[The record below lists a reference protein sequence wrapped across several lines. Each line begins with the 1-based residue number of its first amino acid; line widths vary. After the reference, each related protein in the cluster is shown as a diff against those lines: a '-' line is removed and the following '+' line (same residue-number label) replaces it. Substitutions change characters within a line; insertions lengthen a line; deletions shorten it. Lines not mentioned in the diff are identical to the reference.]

1 MDIAIV
7 TGASSSL
14 GLAVS
19 KRLIQLGFK
28 VYGLGGDYRDCSL
41 QNVNFRPVPCDLA
54 DPIALEAACL
64 KILEKNKGVCLLVN
78 NAKFFGNQP
87 FDEMSVDE
95 IERILRIN
103 LLCPLILMRVFGES
117 LRSLQGYLI
126 QLGAP
131 FAESSNGG
139 AAGAAS
145 AGGLKWMGEQLFNEY
160 RDQGVKVC
168 HLSPEPNRTRDA
180 RMRIRRG
187 ARPEASIDP
196 EAIAQAI
203 EQILQSPFGNVVTE
217 MVIRPLRIDEP
228 VQDPVRKIPYPEP
241 QPIPYTVPREFI
253 EAEDQLE
260 EDQWK
265 EKQERKRKR
274 RSTRK
279 TAKKQT
285 ESETQKT
292 ETKPDSDTNL
302 PKEEISE
309 QDSGDQPRKPRRRG
323 RRKPKPP
330 RVVVGFHDTDTA
342 EKDSP
347 QELAKKDSEKKK
359 GETKIPTKQR
369 PPKKRPARRPA
380 KETPPNE
387 TRTDKQP
394 AKKTAKKITKK
405 SAKKVARKEA
415 VKKPLNTEKFVKQA
429 KKIDRSSEKQATQ
442 KKVAKKTATKKA
454 VSNAVKKVG
463 KKRAAKKVAK
473 RPDNGKQTA

>member
-14 GLAVS
+14 GLAIS
-19 KRLIQLGFK
+19 RRLIQLGFK

-64 KILEKNKGVCLLVN
+64 KILEKDKGVCLLVN

-87 FDEMSVDE
+87 FDDMSVDE
-95 IERILRIN
+95 MERILRIN
-103 LLCPLILMRVFGES
+103 LLCPLILMRVFGKS
-117 LRSLQGYLI
+117 LRALQGYLI

-139 AAGAAS
+139 AVGAAS

-253 EAEDQLE
+253 EAEEQLE
-260 EDQWK
+260 EDEWK

-279 TAKKQT
+279 TAKKQA
-285 ESETQKT
+285 ESETKKT
-292 ETKPDSDTNL
+292 EPKPDSDTNL
-302 PKEEISE
+302 PKEGISE
-309 QDSGDQPRKPRRRG
+309 QDSGDQPRKPRRRA
-323 RRKPKPP
+323 RRKPKPQ
-330 RVVVGFHDTDTA
+330 RAVVGFHDTDTV
-342 EKDSP
+342 EKNSSHEP
-347 QELAKKDSEKKK
+347 TKKNPEKKK
-359 GETKIPTKQR
+359 GEMEKPAKNR
-369 PPKKRPARRPA
+369 PSKKRPARRSS
-380 KETPPNE
+380 KETQVD
-387 TRTDKQP
+387 DKRP
-394 AKKTAKKITKK
+394 DKRPLNKTAKKITKK
-405 SAKKVARKEA
+405 AVNKIAKNEAVEPEKLVKRVKKVDGSA
-415 VKKPLNTEKFVKQA
+415 
-429 KKIDRSSEKQATQ
+429 EKQATQ
-442 KKVAKKTATKKA
+442 KKLAKKKATKKA
-454 VSNAVKKVG
+454 AGNAVKKVA
-463 KKRAAKKVAK
+463 KKRAVKKVAK
-473 RPDNGKQTA
+473 RPDNEKQTS